1 VDPGKEAGN
10 RPAPQSSKS
19 YVGTPSKPEDGR
31 VVSESAT
38 TPMAGTRPADAE
50 TRRDGS
56 ESKPDVVV
64 TEGNKSS
71 DNKSS

>member
-1 VDPGKEAGN
+1 
-10 RPAPQSSKS
+10 
-19 YVGTPSKPEDGR
+19 
-31 VVSESAT
+31 
-38 TPMAGTRPADAE
+38 MAGTRPADAE